1 MLRCD
6 LISSGREQGCEPCKY
21 DFDYRRSP
29 LSVYQP
35 TKEKMSVLENSI
47 VQLDLSPEAF
57 LVVYEYLYH
66 TRLGDRN
73 GFEVAVSDFLG
84 KNPVLEELANDLS
97 EIYGT
102 PKLHVEYSDD
112 EGLVLNVVE

>member
-1 MLRCD
+1 
-6 LISSGREQGCEPCKY
+6 
-21 DFDYRRSP
+21 
-29 LSVYQP
+29 
-35 TKEKMSVLENSI
+35 MSVLEKSLI
-47 VQLDLSPEAF
+47 QLDLSPEVF

-73 GFEVAVSDFLG
+73 GFEAAVSDFICE
-84 KNPVLEELANDLS
+84 NPILEELSGELS

-112 EGLVLNVVE
+112 EGVVLNVV